1 MRLVLISDTHN
12 QQRSLVV
19 PAGDALVHAG
29 DFTMRVTL
37 PRKSGHIDNTQ
48 SRVIGVNDGATTK
61 EEGLYGRFSG

>member
-1 MRLVLISDTHN
+1 
-12 QQRSLVV
+12 
-19 PAGDALVHAG
+19 
-29 DFTMRVTL
+29 VTL